1 MSGKWLWQESKDE
14 WHSSGIGATPGKSQA
29 NTKRKNN
36 HLLIEQCISL
46 YWAMESLSLYII
58 KQCLLLTNIA
68 MPVALYVS
76 IATLATFFVPNLYWR
91 YISRNFSR
99 NLSQPQYG
107 ISWDNFYRSSSSSLL
122 VESSSSSLNWLLSQL
137 THSSPQE
144 HASVQWSSFLT
155 QEHLQV
161 SHFPLQPQHT
171 SSITDS
177 RAGARSVQLISSASP
192 LTHHPWPSGPWFRI
206 LASNACFQT

>member
-14 WHSSGIGATPGKSQA
+14 WHSSGIGATPGKSQT
-29 NTKRKNN
+29 NTKRKKN

-46 YWAMESLSLYII
+46 YWAMGSLSLYII
-58 KQCLLLTNIA
+58 KQCLLRTNIA
-68 MPVALYVS
+68 MPVASYVS
-76 IATLATFFVPNLYWR
+76 IATIATFFVPNLHWRWR
-91 YISRNFSR
+91 Y
-99 NLSQPQYG
+99 
-107 ISWDNFYRSSSSSLL
+107 
-122 VESSSSSLNWLLSQL
+122 
-137 THSSPQE
+137 
-144 HASVQWSSFLT
+144 
-155 QEHLQV
+155 
-161 SHFPLQPQHT
+161 FPLQPQHT